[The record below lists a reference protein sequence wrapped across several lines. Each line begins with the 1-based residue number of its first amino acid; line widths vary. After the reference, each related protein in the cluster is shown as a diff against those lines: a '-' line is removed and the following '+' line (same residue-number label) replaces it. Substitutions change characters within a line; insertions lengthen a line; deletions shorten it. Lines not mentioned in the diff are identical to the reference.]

1 METNELENIESDIDT
16 EQKNTVC
23 NVAFAVNVC
32 LIEKT
37 MYLLN
42 ISIQKIDII

>member
-16 EQKNTVC
+16 EQKITVC
-23 NVAFAVNVC
+23 NVAFAVNVS